1 MTAIVTAF
9 NNIGTQFMA
18 ELVETFPDEPQFK
31 VFKSGV
37 RALIWANKSK
47 LIQLYAH
54 YCDNFH
60 DQITTKDDVK
70 NEGAKEYHRQVLDL
84 AKDAIDEQSLNEYE
98 FQSFTM
104 AIPKEKISLAKEM
117 IRKFRSKLS
126 KAVSSNGD
134 NVYQTSIQFFQ
145 LTKSPKNSYFEDK
158 DVVRDTSN
166 NKQGEKYAN

>member
-9 NNIGTQFMA
+9 NNIGTKFMA

-60 DQITTKDDVK
+60 DQITTKDEKFFLSENYDTIIDADDRDMVTQIIDK
-70 NEGAKEYHRQVLDL
+70 LKIHWKTMNTENKETVW
-84 AKDAIDEQSLNEYE
+84 EYI
-98 FQSFTM
+98 QT
-104 AIPKEKISLAKEM
+104 LL
-117 IRKFRSKLS
+117 KLS
-126 KAVSSNGD
+126 DQYVA
-134 NVYQTSIQFFQ
+134 
-145 LTKSPKNSYFEDK
+145 TKSN
-158 DVVRDTSN
+158 
-166 NKQGEKYAN
+166 